1 MRSSLVSVLALCI
14 LGCAS
19 QRPHEIDVAHFANYG
34 DFPAQHTRY
43 IGSDSEFHYFTW
55 ANLPRE
61 GQWKVRK
68 SAMPFRSEWPVDGHR
83 WAFMSKDSDGT
94 WQPKGSKQ

>member
-1 MRSSLVSVLALCI
+1 VRSSLVAIVALSI

-19 QRPHEIDVAHFANYG
+19 QQPQEIQVSSFENYG

-43 IGSDSEFHYFTW
+43 IGSDSEYHYFIW
-55 ANLPRE
+55 ANLPRD

-68 SAMPFRSEWPVDGHR
+68 STMPFRSEWPVDGQR
-83 WAFMSKDSDGT
+83 WAFMTKDTEGN
-94 WQPKGSKQ
+94 WQPKGSTQ

>member
-1 MRSSLVSVLALCI
+1 MRPSLVAIVALCI

-19 QRPHEIDVAHFANYG
+19 QQPHEIDVASFSDYG

-43 IGSDSEFHYFTW
+43 IGSDSEFHYFIW
-55 ANLPRE
+55 ANFPRD

-68 SAMPFRSEWPVDGHR
+68 STMPFRTEWEVGRNR
-83 WAFMSKDSDGT
+83 WTFMTKDAEGN
-94 WQPKGSKQ
+94 WQPKGPAQ